1 MKKLVFGAFILALGL
16 TACGNHA
23 TKSDTTKVDTE
34 VTADTAVDSVVTDSI
49 M

>member
-1 MKKLVFGAFILALGL
+1 MKKFVFDAFILALGL
-16 TACGNHA
+16 TACGNHT

-34 VTADTAVDSVVTDSI
+34 VTADTTVDSVITDSI